1 MRCHVLQMWFRVL
14 DQGFM
19 CVGPCINWAT
29 PSAAPAS
36 LCALRASQ
44 CQICYVTLLSPTPSP
59 TDFLLPKEI
68 RNLCEPW
75 LSCDKGMDL
84 SGLIFS
90 TFRRIR
96 HGHLGPQQ
104 GLDRIVH
111 ISWLSWGSR
120 IWGVPK
126 LPVPSVSSSPQPLPA
141 HQG

>member
-1 MRCHVLQMWFRVL
+1 MCAVTPHRCGSGCW
-14 DQGFM
+14 
-19 CVGPCINWAT
+19 T
-29 PSAAPAS
+29 
-36 LCALRASQ
+36 RASCVLGPVSTELQ
-44 CQICYVTLLSPTPSP
+44 HLSVCLSRASRCQICYITLLSPTPSP
-59 TDFLLPKEI
+59 NDFLLPKEI

-84 SGLIFS
+84 SELVFS
-90 TFRRIR
+90 TFRRIH
-96 HGHLGPQQ
+96 HGHLKPQR

-126 LPVPSVSSSPQPLPA
+126 LPVPSVSSSLQPPPA